1 MPVRVLEGVHLWTL
15 TLLPALGSSGL
26 MVLYGTEV
34 IGKLLMFGFVPVLV
48 FHNFEFAFHRT
59 PRSTLAALGL
69 ALAVPA
75 ELALT
80 HALFG
85 DTPQLFFADLFLVE
99 LLGLFVAMV
108 LFMWLDRDG
117 SVDREWIAAFVVLL
131 ALGVPLVVWVVL
143 PFWRGRIDDPL
154 WLVGIAI
161 GVVIGV
167 IMRVV
172 SLGNIPS
179 SGEEF
184 AAPWMRRGFALWVVA
199 VLVTFYAT

>member
-1 MPVRVLEGVHLWTL
+1 MSD
-15 TLLPALGSSGL
+15 AS
-26 MVLYGTEV
+26 
-34 IGKLLMFGFVPVLV
+34 
-48 FHNFEFAFHRT
+48 
-59 PRSTLAALGL
+59 
-69 ALAVPA
+69 
-75 ELALT
+75 
-80 HALFG
+80 LFG

-99 LLGLFVAMV
+99 LLGLFAAMV

-167 IMRVV
+167 IMRFV
-172 SLGNIPS
+172 SLRNIPS

-184 AAPWMRRGFALWVVA
+184 AAPWMRRGFALWVAA
-199 VLVTFYAT
+199 VLFIPYLGEKMLPDPHATPSPANRCATVWSTKAAPRR